1 MSDKP
6 DSIRSSR
13 LTKSVHFAPLP
24 DEPGMSQ
31 VSAAGAQSADT
42 GTRNF
47 QSGQFG
53 SIPPHSRSS
62 TWPSSATIEGPSMT
76 NATSERYTVG
86 SKRGADTEGT
96 ETTAPKRR
104 YTGCGPPPSSP
115 GRSAYQGPVVD
126 GETAAQFSDR
136 MHEDWENRVSKF
148 TSHGHLSVTSDQAS
162 GVTDEYWAVKA
173 KYDARAE

>member
-104 YTGCGPPPSSP
+104 YTGSGPPPTSP

-136 MHEDWENRVSKF
+136 MHEDWRK
-148 TSHGHLSVTSDQAS
+148 SVGKCTTR
-162 GVTDEYWAVKA
+162 GNPFEEGDEHTGDPYDYWTVKA
-173 KYDARAE
+173 KYDARDK